1 MKCAL
6 TLSGGLR
13 TIAFEPI
20 PLKAMRVCLIVATIA
35 LGCASSLSAQS
46 LADVARKEGERRE
59 GTQPAAKT
67 YTNKDLKAVRA
78 AEPSAPAA
86 PSADAATAPATPAA
100 DADAKPASGPA
111 AGAATPKAPDATA
124 GDASREV
131 KDQAYWAKRLGGL
144 REQLSRDE
152 TYLDALQTR
161 INALTMDF
169 VNRDD
174 PIQRDQI
181 ERDRSRAVV
190 ELERLKKAIE
200 QDRKAIADLDE
211 EARRAGVPAGWLR

>member
-1 MKCAL
+1 
-6 TLSGGLR
+6 
-13 TIAFEPI
+13 
-20 PLKAMRVCLIVATIA
+20 MRVCLIVATIA
-35 LGCASSLSAQS
+35 LACASSLSAQS

-78 AEPSAPAA
+78 ADPAA
-86 PSADAATAPATPAA
+86 PAQATPAADAATPATPPA

-111 AGAATPKAPDATA
+111 AGADTPKAPDASA

-131 KDQAYWAKRLGGL
+131 KDQAYWAKRLAGL
-144 REQLSRDE
+144 RDQLSRDE
-152 TYLDALQTR
+152 TYVDALQTR

-181 ERDRSRAVV
+181 ERDRSRAVI

-200 QDRKAIADLDE
+200 QDRKAIADLEE

>member
-1 MKCAL
+1 
-6 TLSGGLR
+6 
-13 TIAFEPI
+13 
-20 PLKAMRVCLIVATIA
+20 MRVCLIVATIA
-35 LGCASSLSAQS
+35 LACASSLSAQS

-59 GTQPAAKT
+59 GAQPAAKT

-78 AEPSAPAA
+78 AEPAAPAQA
-86 PSADAATAPATPAA
+86 TPGADAATPAAPPA

-111 AGAATPKAPDATA
+111 AGADTPKAPDASA
-124 GDASREV
+124 SDASREV
-131 KDQAYWAKRLGGL
+131 KDQAYWAKRLAGL
-144 REQLSRDE
+144 RDQLSRDE
-152 TYLDALQTR
+152 TYVEALQTR

-181 ERDRSRAVV
+181 ERDR
-190 ELERLKKAIE
+190 LKKAIE
-200 QDRKAIADLDE
+200 QDRKAIADLEE

>member
-1 MKCAL
+1 
-6 TLSGGLR
+6 
-13 TIAFEPI
+13 
-20 PLKAMRVCLIVATIA
+20 MRVCLIVAAIA
-35 LGCASSLSAQS
+35 LACASSLSAQS

-67 YTNKDLKAVRA
+67 YTNKHLKAVRA
-78 AEPSAPAA
+78 AEPAAPAQAAPAA
-86 PSADAATAPATPAA
+86 DAPTAPATPAA

-111 AGAATPKAPDATA
+111 AGADTPKAPDASA
-124 GDASREV
+124 GDAPREV

-181 ERDRSRAVV
+181 ERDRSRAVI

-200 QDRKAIADLDE
+200 QDRKAIADLEE

>member
-1 MKCAL
+1 
-6 TLSGGLR
+6 
-13 TIAFEPI
+13 
-20 PLKAMRVCLIVATIA
+20 MRVCLIVATIA
-35 LGCASSLSAQS
+35 LACASPLSAQS

-78 AEPSAPAA
+78 AEPAVSPQAAPA
-86 PSADAATAPATPAA
+86 ADAATAPATPAA
-100 DADAKPASGPA
+100 DADATPASGPA
-111 AGAATPKAPDATA
+111 AGADTPKAPDASA
-124 GDASREV
+124 GAASREV

-200 QDRKAIADLDE
+200 QDRKAIADLEE